1 MCKDNNENN
10 EQTGNNCRNCGSID
24 EEDGDTHIHCADCG
38 IPKDA
43 LDDDS
48 GFVPTNPNHTSITSD
63 RLGSH
68 MGPSRDRK
76 IRRLRT
82 LNGRVIHTKPSFL
95 DGIIEMLSQTPV
107 GPNLHAAAVEII
119 KKADSKKALGSMRH
133 SLRSSP
139 DSSDEAKEYR
149 QHLFVL
155 AALELLDDAG
165 YETPIATMKQEW
177 NIDRYDL
184 KKVKSR
190 LGKSVKGQVECL
202 SNSNTDSATARRSAM
217 LHQLSTYRD
226 HLAEQESIAIAREV
240 FETAKEIASS
250 MGEPIDDNDD
260 WVFSETTNRPV
271 STVAGKAFFEAM
283 HRHDFSREGILE
295 LHGRCPVYTLDT
307 FILKKGWEGRT
318 DDVTEEA

>member
-1 MCKDNNENN
+1 MCKDNNENT
-10 EQTGNNCRNCGSID
+10 EQTDNNCRNCGSID

-38 IPKDA
+38 IPKDT

-48 GFVPTNPNHTSITSD
+48 GFVPTNPNHTSTTSGS
-63 RLGSH
+63 LGSY

-76 IRRLRT
+76 ISRLRT
-82 LNGRVIHTKPSFL
+82 LNGRVIHKKPTFL

-119 KKADSKKALGSMRH
+119 KKADSKKTLGSMRH
-133 SLRSSP
+133 SLRFSP
-139 DSSDEAKEYR
+139 DSRDEAKEYR

-155 AALELLDDAG
+155 AALELLDDVG
-165 YETPIATMKQEW
+165 YETPIATMKREW

-190 LGKSVKGQVECL
+190 LRKSVKGQAECL
-202 SNSNTDSATARRSAM
+202 SNSNTGSATARRAAT

-226 HLAEQESIAIAREV
+226 HLAEQESMATAREV

-250 MGEPIDDNDD
+250 MGEPIGDNDD
-260 WVFSETTNRPV
+260 WVFSDTTNRPV
-271 STVAGKAFFEAM
+271 STVAGKAFLEAM
-283 HRHDFSREGILE
+283 HRHGFSREGILE

-318 DDVTEEA
+318 DDVSEEA